1 MRLNLSQRWC
11 KIQRLQKK
19 CATIAQKCATIA
31 HFFGCKRFIA
41 HFCIEIII
49 THHMGNRVRLTN
61 DTLNSYGYRVL
72 TEGVDITQY
81 ERNPILLYMHN
92 RGKAIGLIKDIKK
105 ENGEITGELAF
116 DEATELSAQ
125 CKKQWDFGSLRM
137 VSIGFEII
145 ETSEAAEF
153 IVPGQRYATVT
164 KARLIEVSLVDI
176 GANNDAIRLHKDG
189 QLITLSEGGDC
200 PLPRLNHK
208 PTNNQPQMDIK
219 ALALTLGLPET
230 ADEAAV
236 NAKLAEL
243 KAANDEAEN
252 IRKENEQLKL
262 AQITAAVDGA
272 IAAKKIPAEKK
283 QHFLD
288 LGQKVGIDTL
298 NDTIAAM
305 SPATKLSAALQTEA
319 AGDDL
324 PKKSPWE
331 LRMEEIRA
339 KLKK

>member
-1 MRLNLSQRWC
+1 MRLNLAQRWC
-11 KIQRLQKK
+11 KIQRPQKK
-19 CATIAQKCATIA
+19 CATIAQKCASIA

-41 HFCIEIII
+41 HFCSEIII

-116 DEATELSAQ
+116 DEATELSTQ

-189 QLITLSEGGDC
+189 QLITLSDGGDC

-208 PTNNQPQMDIK
+208 PNNNQPQMDIK
-219 ALALTLGLPET
+219 TLALTLGLPET

-243 KAANDEAEN
+243 RGSKEESDRMRA
-252 IRKENEQLKL
+252 ENEQLKL

-272 IAAKKIPAEKK
+272 IAAKKIPADKK
-283 QHFLD
+283 QHFIDMGKKLGIED
-288 LGQKVGIDTL
+288 LNATL
-298 NDTIAAM
+298 EAI
-305 SPATKLSAALQTEA
+305 SPAVKLSATIQSPES
-319 AGDDL
+319 AGD
-324 PKKSPWE
+324 PSAKGPWE

>member
-1 MRLNLSQRWC
+1 
-11 KIQRLQKK
+11 
-19 CATIAQKCATIA
+19 
-31 HFFGCKRFIA
+31 
-41 HFCIEIII
+41 
-49 THHMGNRVRLTN
+49 MGNRVRLTN

-72 TEGVDITQY
+72 TDGVDITQY

-116 DEATELSAQ
+116 DEATELSTQ

-137 VSIGFEII
+137 VSIGFEVI
-145 ETSEAAEF
+145 ETSDAVEL

-219 ALALTLGLPET
+219 TLALTLGLPET

-243 KAANDEAEN
+243 KTANDDVEN
-252 IRKENEQLKL
+252 IRRENEQLKL
-262 AQITAAVDGA
+262 SQVTAAVDAA

-288 LGQKVGIDTL
+288 LGKSVGIETL
-298 NDTIAAM
+298 NATLDAIT
-305 SPATKLSAALQTEA
+305 PAPKLSGTLQTEP

-324 PKKSPWE
+324 PKKGPWE
-331 LRMEEIRA
+331 LRMDEIRNN
-339 KLKK
+339 LKN

>member
-1 MRLNLSQRWC
+1 
-11 KIQRLQKK
+11 
-19 CATIAQKCATIA
+19 
-31 HFFGCKRFIA
+31 
-41 HFCIEIII
+41 
-49 THHMGNRVRLTN
+49 MGNRVRLTN

-92 RGKAIGLIKDIKK
+92 RGKAIGLIKDIKR
-105 ENGEITGELAF
+105 EAGEITGELAF
-116 DEATELSAQ
+116 DEATELSCQ

-137 VSIGFEII
+137 VSIGFEVI
-145 ETSEAAEF
+145 ETSEAPEHL
-153 IVPGQRYATVT
+153 VPGQRYATVT
-164 KARLIEVSLVDI
+164 KARLLEVSLVDI

-189 QLITLSEGGDC
+189 QLITLGDGGEC

-208 PTNNQPQMDIK
+208 PTNTPPQMELK
-219 ALALTLGLPET
+219 ALALQLGLPET

-243 KAANDEAEN
+243 KTANDDAEKV
-252 IRKENEQLKL
+252 RKENEQLKL

-298 NDTIAAM
+298 KETFAAI
-305 SPATKLSAALQTEA
+305 SPTAKLSATLQTESA
-319 AGDDL
+319 DDDK
-324 PKKSPWE
+324 PKTGPWE
-331 LRMEEIRA
+331 ARMAEIRE
-339 KLKK
+339 KLKRQ

>member
-1 MRLNLSQRWC
+1 
-11 KIQRLQKK
+11 
-19 CATIAQKCATIA
+19 
-31 HFFGCKRFIA
+31 
-41 HFCIEIII
+41 
-49 THHMGNRVRLTN
+49 MGKRVRLTN

-72 TEGVDITQY
+72 TSGVDVSQY
-81 ERNPILLYMHN
+81 ERNPLLLYMHE
-92 RGKAIGLIKDIKK
+92 RGKVIGYMKDIRV
-105 ENGEITGELAF
+105 EDGEITGEPCF
-116 DEATELSAQ
+116 DEATELSTQ
-125 CKKQWDFGSLRM
+125 CKKQWEFGSLRM
-137 VSIGFEII
+137 VSIGFEVI
-145 ETSEAAEF
+145 ETSEAAEL

-219 ALALTLGLPET
+219 TLALTLGLPET

-243 KAANDEAEN
+243 KTANDDVEN
-252 IRKENEQLKL
+252 IRRENEQLKL
-262 AQITAAVDGA
+262 SQVTAAVDAA

-288 LGQKVGIDTL
+288 LGKSVGIETL
-298 NDTIAAM
+298 NATLDAIT
-305 SPATKLSAALQTEA
+305 PAPKLSGTLQTA
-319 AGDDL
+319 PAGDDL
-324 PKKSPWE
+324 PKKGPWE
-331 LRMEEIRA
+331 LRMDEIRT
-339 KLKK
+339 KLNK

>member
-1 MRLNLSQRWC
+1 
-11 KIQRLQKK
+11 
-19 CATIAQKCATIA
+19 
-31 HFFGCKRFIA
+31 
-41 HFCIEIII
+41 
-49 THHMGNRVRLTN
+49 MGNRVRLTN

-72 TEGVDITQY
+72 TDGVDITQY

-92 RGKAIGLIKDIKK
+92 RGKAIGLIKDIRK
-105 ENGEITGELAF
+105 EKDEITGELAF
-116 DEATELSAQ
+116 DEATELSSQ

-145 ETSEAAEF
+145 ETSEAAEL

-219 ALALTLGLPET
+219 TLALTLGLPET

-243 KAANDEAEN
+243 RQKNAEAESL
-252 IRKENEQLKL
+252 RQENDSLKL
-262 AQITAAVDGA
+262 AQVTAAVDGA
-272 IAAKKIPAEKK
+272 IAARKIPADKK

-288 LGQKVGIDTL
+288 LGKAVGIETL
-298 NDTIAAM
+298 NATLESIT
-305 SPATKLSAALQTEA
+305 PAPKLSATLQTEP

-324 PKKSPWE
+324 PKKGPWE
-331 LRMEEIRA
+331 LRMDEIRA
-339 KLKK
+339 KLKN

>member
-1 MRLNLSQRWC
+1 
-11 KIQRLQKK
+11 
-19 CATIAQKCATIA
+19 
-31 HFFGCKRFIA
+31 
-41 HFCIEIII
+41 
-49 THHMGNRVRLTN
+49 MGNRVRLTN

-72 TEGVDITQY
+72 TDGVDITQY

-92 RGKAIGLIKDIKK
+92 RGKAIGLIKDIRK
-105 ENGEITGELAF
+105 EKDEITGELAF
-116 DEATELSAQ
+116 DEATELSSQ

-145 ETSEAAEF
+145 ETSEAAEL

-164 KARLIEVSLVDI
+164 KARLVEVSLVDI

-219 ALALTLGLPET
+219 TLALTLGLPET

-243 KAANDEAEN
+243 KTANDDVEN
-252 IRKENEQLKL
+252 IRRENEQLKL
-262 AQITAAVDGA
+262 SQVTAAVDAA

-288 LGQKVGIDTL
+288 LGKSVGIETL
-298 NDTIAAM
+298 NATLDAIT
-305 SPATKLSAALQTEA
+305 PAPKLSGTLQTEP

-324 PKKSPWE
+324 PKKGPWE
-331 LRMEEIRA
+331 LRMDEIRA
-339 KLKK
+339 KLNK

>member
-1 MRLNLSQRWC
+1 
-11 KIQRLQKK
+11 
-19 CATIAQKCATIA
+19 
-31 HFFGCKRFIA
+31 
-41 HFCIEIII
+41 
-49 THHMGNRVRLTN
+49 
-61 DTLNSYGYRVL
+61 
-72 TEGVDITQY
+72 
-81 ERNPILLYMHN
+81 
-92 RGKAIGLIKDIKK
+92 
-105 ENGEITGELAF
+105 
-116 DEATELSAQ
+116 
-125 CKKQWDFGSLRM
+125 M
-137 VSIGFEII
+137 VSIGFEVI
-145 ETSEAAEF
+145 ETSEAAEL

-219 ALALTLGLPET
+219 TLALTLGLPET

-243 KAANDEAEN
+243 KTANDDVEN
-252 IRKENEQLKL
+252 IRRENEQLKL
-262 AQITAAVDGA
+262 SQVTAAVDAA

-288 LGQKVGIDTL
+288 LGKSVGIETL
-298 NDTIAAM
+298 NATLDAIT
-305 SPATKLSAALQTEA
+305 PAPKLSGTLQTEP

-324 PKKSPWE
+324 PKKGPWE
-331 LRMEEIRA
+331 LRMDEIRT
-339 KLKK
+339 KLNK

>member
-1 MRLNLSQRWC
+1 
-11 KIQRLQKK
+11 
-19 CATIAQKCATIA
+19 
-31 HFFGCKRFIA
+31 
-41 HFCIEIII
+41 
-49 THHMGNRVRLTN
+49 MGNRVRLTN

-125 CKKQWDFGSLRM
+125 CKKQWVFGSLRM

>member
-1 MRLNLSQRWC
+1 
-11 KIQRLQKK
+11 
-19 CATIAQKCATIA
+19 
-31 HFFGCKRFIA
+31 
-41 HFCIEIII
+41 
-49 THHMGNRVRLTN
+49 MGNRVRLTN

-72 TEGVDITQY
+72 TDGVDITQY

-92 RGKAIGLIKDIKK
+92 RGKAIGLIKDISK

-116 DEATELSAQ
+116 DEATELSTQ
-125 CKKQWDFGSLRM
+125 CKKQWEFGSLRM
-137 VSIGFEII
+137 VSIGFEVI
-145 ETSEAAEF
+145 ETSEAAEL

-219 ALALTLGLPET
+219 TLALTLGLPET

-243 KAANDEAEN
+243 KQKNAEADSLRQENDS
-252 IRKENEQLKL
+252 LKL

-288 LGQKVGIDTL
+288 LGKAVGIDTL
-298 NDTIAAM
+298 TA
-305 SPATKLSAALQTEA
+305 
-319 AGDDL
+319 
-324 PKKSPWE
+324 
-331 LRMEEIRA
+331 
-339 KLKK
+339 

>member
-1 MRLNLSQRWC
+1 
-11 KIQRLQKK
+11 
-19 CATIAQKCATIA
+19 
-31 HFFGCKRFIA
+31 
-41 HFCIEIII
+41 
-49 THHMGNRVRLTN
+49 MGNRVRLTN

-72 TEGVDITQY
+72 TDGVDITQY

-116 DEATELSAQ
+116 DEATELSTQ

-137 VSIGFEII
+137 VSIGFEVI
-145 ETSEAAEF
+145 ETSEAAEL

-208 PTNNQPQMDIK
+208 PTNNQPQMD
-219 ALALTLGLPET
+219 LPET

-243 KAANDEAEN
+243 KTANDDVEN
-252 IRKENEQLKL
+252 IRRENEQLKL
-262 AQITAAVDGA
+262 SQVTAAVDAA

-288 LGQKVGIDTL
+288 LGKSVGIETL
-298 NDTIAAM
+298 NATLDAIT
-305 SPATKLSAALQTEA
+305 PAPKLSGTLQTEP

-324 PKKSPWE
+324 PKKGPWE
-331 LRMEEIRA
+331 LRMDEIRT
-339 KLKK
+339 KLNK

>member
-1 MRLNLSQRWC
+1 
-11 KIQRLQKK
+11 
-19 CATIAQKCATIA
+19 
-31 HFFGCKRFIA
+31 
-41 HFCIEIII
+41 
-49 THHMGNRVRLTN
+49 MGNRVRLTN

-105 ENGEITGELAF
+105 ENGEITGEPVF
-116 DEATELSAQ
+116 DEATDLSTQ

-137 VSIGFEII
+137 VSIGFEIV
-145 ETSEAAEF
+145 ETSEAAEL

-243 KAANDEAEN
+243 KAANDAAEN
-252 IRKENEQLKL
+252 IRKENEQLKQSQV
-262 AQITAAVDGA
+262 AAAVDAA

-288 LGQKVGIDTL
+288 LGKAVGIETL
-298 NDTIAAM
+298 NATLDAI
-305 SPATKLSAALQTEA
+305 SPAQKLSSTLQTTPTTDETPK
-319 AGDDL
+319 AG
-324 PKKSPWE
+324 PWE
-331 LRMEEIRA
+331 LRMAEIRE
-339 KLKK
+339 KLKKQ

>member
-1 MRLNLSQRWC
+1 
-11 KIQRLQKK
+11 
-19 CATIAQKCATIA
+19 
-31 HFFGCKRFIA
+31 
-41 HFCIEIII
+41 
-49 THHMGNRVRLTN
+49 MGNRVRLTN

-72 TEGVDITQY
+72 TDGVDITQY

-92 RGKAIGLIKDIKK
+92 RGKAIGLIKNIKK

-116 DEATELSAQ
+116 DEATELSTQ

-137 VSIGFEII
+137 VSIGFEVI
-145 ETSEAAEF
+145 ETSEAAEL

-219 ALALTLGLPET
+219 TLALTLGLPET

-243 KAANDEAEN
+243 KTANDDVEN
-252 IRKENEQLKL
+252 IRRENEQLKL
-262 AQITAAVDGA
+262 SQVTAAVDAA

-288 LGQKVGIDTL
+288 LGKMVGIETL
-298 NDTIAAM
+298 NATLDSIA
-305 SPATKLSAALQTEA
+305 PAQKLSATLQTEPTSDDA
-319 AGDDL
+319 PKAG
-324 PKKSPWE
+324 PWE
-331 LRMEEIRA
+331 LRMAEIREN
-339 KLKK
+339 LKKQ

>member
-1 MRLNLSQRWC
+1 MLFRS
-11 KIQRLQKK
+11 
-19 CATIAQKCATIA
+19 
-31 HFFGCKRFIA
+31 
-41 HFCIEIII
+41 
-49 THHMGNRVRLTN
+49 
-61 DTLNSYGYRVL
+61 YRVL

-92 RGKAIGLIKDIKK
+92 RGKAIGLIKDIKR
-105 ENGEITGELAF
+105 ENGEITGEPVF
-116 DEATELSAQ
+116 DEATELSCQ

-145 ETSEAAEF
+145 ETSEAPEL

-176 GANNDAIRLHKDG
+176 GANNDAIRLHKNG
-189 QLITLSEGGDC
+189 QLITLGDGGEC
-200 PLPRLNHK
+200 PIPLLNHK
-208 PTNNQPQMDIK
+208 PTNNPQMDIK
-219 ALALTLGLPET
+219 TLALQLGLPET

-243 KAANDEAEN
+243 KGSKEESDKMRA
-252 IRKENEQLKL
+252 ENEQLKL
-262 AQITAAVDGA
+262 AQITAAVDA
-272 IAAKKIPAEKK
+272 AVAAKKIPADKK
-283 QHFLD
+283 QHFIDMGKKLGIEDLNATLD
-288 LGQKVGIDTL
+288 AI
-298 NDTIAAM
+298 
-305 SPATKLSAALQTEA
+305 SPAVKLSSALETEP

-339 KLKK
+339 KLNK

>member
-1 MRLNLSQRWC
+1 
-11 KIQRLQKK
+11 
-19 CATIAQKCATIA
+19 
-31 HFFGCKRFIA
+31 
-41 HFCIEIII
+41 
-49 THHMGNRVRLTN
+49 MGNRVRLTN

-72 TEGVDITQY
+72 TDGVDITQY

-116 DEATELSAQ
+116 DEATELSTQ

-137 VSIGFEII
+137 VSIGFEVI
-145 ETSEAAEF
+145 ETSDAAEL

-200 PLPRLNHK
+200 PLSRLNHK

-219 ALALTLGLPET
+219 TLALTLGLPET

-243 KAANDEAEN
+243 KTANDDVEN
-252 IRKENEQLKL
+252 IRRENEQLKL
-262 AQITAAVDGA
+262 SQVTAAVDAA

-288 LGQKVGIDTL
+288 LGKSVGIETL
-298 NDTIAAM
+298 NATLDAIT
-305 SPATKLSAALQTEA
+305 PAPKLSGTLQTEP

-324 PKKSPWE
+324 PKKGPWE
-331 LRMEEIRA
+331 LRMDEIRA
-339 KLKK
+339 KLNK

>member
-1 MRLNLSQRWC
+1 
-11 KIQRLQKK
+11 
-19 CATIAQKCATIA
+19 
-31 HFFGCKRFIA
+31 
-41 HFCIEIII
+41 
-49 THHMGNRVRLTN
+49 MGNRVRLTN

-92 RGKAIGLIKDIKK
+92 RGKAIGLIKGIRK

-116 DEATELSAQ
+116 DEATELSTQ

-145 ETSEAAEF
+145 ETSEAAEL

-164 KARLIEVSLVDI
+164 KARLVEVSLVDI

-219 ALALTLGLPET
+219 TLALTLGLPET

-243 KAANDEAEN
+243 KAANYDTEN

-262 AQITAAVDGA
+262 SQVTAAVDAA

-288 LGQKVGIDTL
+288 LGKTVGIETL
-298 NDTIAAM
+298 NATLDAIA
-305 SPATKLSAALQTEA
+305 PAQKLSSTLQTTPTA
-319 AGDDL
+319 DDTPKAG
-324 PKKSPWE
+324 PWE
-331 LRMEEIRA
+331 LRMAEIRE
-339 KLKK
+339 KLKKQ

>member
-1 MRLNLSQRWC
+1 
-11 KIQRLQKK
+11 
-19 CATIAQKCATIA
+19 
-31 HFFGCKRFIA
+31 
-41 HFCIEIII
+41 
-49 THHMGNRVRLTN
+49 MGNRVRLTN

-72 TEGVDITQY
+72 TDGVDITQY

-116 DEATELSAQ
+116 DEATELSTQ

-137 VSIGFEII
+137 VSIGFEVI
-145 ETSEAAEF
+145 ETSEAAEL

-219 ALALTLGLPET
+219 TLALTLGLPET

-243 KAANDEAEN
+243 KTANDDVEN
-252 IRKENEQLKL
+252 IRRENEQLKL
-262 AQITAAVDGA
+262 SQVTAAVDAA

-288 LGQKVGIDTL
+288 LGKTVGCLLYT
-298 NDTIAAM
+298 
-305 SPATKLSAALQTEA
+305 SP
-319 AGDDL
+319 
-324 PKKSPWE
+324 SP
-331 LRMEEIRA
+331 RDM
-339 KLKK
+339 

>member
-1 MRLNLSQRWC
+1 
-11 KIQRLQKK
+11 
-19 CATIAQKCATIA
+19 
-31 HFFGCKRFIA
+31 
-41 HFCIEIII
+41 
-49 THHMGNRVRLTN
+49 
-61 DTLNSYGYRVL
+61 
-72 TEGVDITQY
+72 
-81 ERNPILLYMHN
+81 
-92 RGKAIGLIKDIKK
+92 
-105 ENGEITGELAF
+105 
-116 DEATELSAQ
+116 
-125 CKKQWDFGSLRM
+125 M
-137 VSIGFEII
+137 VSIGFEVI

-219 ALALTLGLPET
+219 TLALTLGLPET

-243 KAANDEAEN
+243 KQKNAEADSLRQENDS
-252 IRKENEQLKL
+252 LKL

-288 LGQKVGIDTL
+288 LGKAVGIDTL
-298 NDTIAAM
+298 TATLDAIA
-305 SPATKLSAALQTEA
+305 PAQKLRLHP
-319 AGDDL
+319 GDR
-324 PKKSPWE
+324 PGCRRCP
-331 LRMEEIRA
+331 
-339 KLKK
+339 